1 MFDDYAQ
8 FDGLGLAELIAKGE
22 VSPKEVLEAAILRA
36 EAINPALNAIVT
48 PLYDYARARLK
59 DELSGPFAGVPFLLK
74 DAHHALAGTPMSNGS
89 RLHKGEVSEHTAE
102 IVRRFLAAGVVVF
115 GKTNTPEY
123 KLSVFTM
130 PEAWGPTRNPWD
142 TSRSAGGSSG
152 GSAAAVASGIVP
164 MASATDVGGSIRMP
178 ASACGVFGLKPTRG
192 RNPIG
197 PDFSW
202 EYEGQ
207 STSHIVSRTV
217 RDTAA
222 MLDVTCGPEPGSA
235 YTAPGPT
242 GFLASLDGDLGQLRV
257 GISTAPDVFGVRM
270 DAPCVESVRTTGRL
284 LQDLGH
290 VVEEVALPYDEWE
303 VLRAA
308 IVLGATNTSAVVSAL
323 EEQYGRMRVRRSLE
337 DVLKLLADVGR
348 ALPAD
353 AVGAARLVGR
363 RVGLALSRF
372 HETYDVLVTPTLGRV
387 PVPLTQAEPSAGE
400 RRLLRVLTSGA
411 AQSLFRVSWLRD
423 RVMDAQME
431 AFSRQVLHRTMAAN
445 LTGAPAMSVPLHQA
459 PEGLPIGVQFLGR
472 FGDEVTLLRLAA
484 QLEQAKPWSMANL
497 AGFS

>member
-1 MFDDYAQ
+1 VFEDYIQ
-8 FDGLGLAELIAKGE
+8 YDGLGLAELIAKRE
-22 VSPKEVLEAAILRA
+22 VAPQEVLEAAILRA
-36 EAINPALNAIVT
+36 EKVNPELNAIVT
-48 PLYDYARARLK
+48 PLYDYARGRLA
-59 DELSGPFAGVPFLLK
+59 ENLSGPFAGVPFLLK
-74 DAHHALAGTPMSNGS
+74 DAHHALEGTPMSNGS
-89 RLHKGEVSEHTAE
+89 RLHKGEVSQHTAE

-130 PEAWGPTRNPWD
+130 PKAWGPTCNPWD
-142 TSRSAGGSSG
+142 TTRSAGGSSG
-152 GSAAAVASGIVP
+152 GSAAAVAAGIVP
-164 MASATDVGGSIRMP
+164 MASATDEGGSIRMP

-222 MLDVTCGPEPGSA
+222 MLDATQGVEPGSA
-235 YTAPGPT
+235 YVAPGRN
-242 GFLASLDGDLGQLRV
+242 GFLAALDGEPGQLRV
-257 GISTAPDVFGVRM
+257 GISTSTEVFGVSM
-270 DAPCVESVRTTGRL
+270 EAPCVEAVRATGLL

-290 VVEEVALPYDEWE
+290 IVEEVPLPYDERD

-308 IVLGATNTSAVVSAL
+308 IVLGATNTAAVVSAL
-323 EEQYGRMRVRRSLE
+323 EAKYGRRKVRSSLE
-337 DVLKLLADVGR
+337 DVLLLLADMGR
-348 ALPAD
+348 VIPANE
-353 AVGAARLVGR
+353 VGAARLLGR

-372 HETYDVLVTPTLGRV
+372 HEQYDVLVTPTLGRV
-387 PVPLTQAEPSAGE
+387 PVPLSQAEPTPGE
-400 RRLLRVLTSGA
+400 RRLVRSLVSPA
-411 AQSLFRVSWLRD
+411 AQSLFHVPWLRE

-445 LTGAPAMSVPLHQA
+445 LTGAPAMSVPLHRT
-459 PEGLPIGVQFLGR
+459 EDDLPVGVQFLGR
-472 FGDEVTLLRLAA
+472 FGDEVTLLSLAA
-484 QLEQAKPWSMANL
+484 QLEQVKPWPVRR
-497 AGFS
+497 